1 MKCTPKDIPTT
12 NEINSNHLL
21 PRGSSIVSTH
31 RKPNHNSNAS
41 IKVAMAYTSVS
52 TALNQKVSEHVNVN
66 APIKQLPNTAITV
79 LLVIFSAPILTTFS
93 KILVAYQDINNTANA
108 LESAE

>member
-1 MKCTPKDIPTT
+1 
-12 NEINSNHLL
+12 
-21 PRGSSIVSTH
+21 
-31 RKPNHNSNAS
+31 SNAS

-52 TALNQKVSEHVNVN
+52 TALNQKVSENVNVN

-93 KILVAYQDINNTANA
+93 KILVADQNINNTAKA
-108 LESAE
+108 LESAETILTIYPILFGDVANIAEKTSII